1 MEFSQVL
8 GYGVIVPHG
17 EFEKHVGYR
26 HPELTVEEVKDQ
38 MWDYVEALD
47 PAAPVPTK
55 VRLVGNS
62 ISGDLAFAITTQ
74 PTSHTLQQVHYES
87 LTLPEGI
94 EKQFREY
101 LYSVWGSNAEPKIV
115 AGTHMD

>member
-1 MEFSQVL
+1 MEFNQVL
-8 GYGVIVPHG
+8 GYGVIVPHS
-17 EFEKHVGYR
+17 EFEKYVGYR
-26 HPELTVEEVKDQ
+26 HPELTIEEVKDQ

-74 PTSHTLQQVHYES
+74 PTSHTQQQVHYES

-94 EKQFREY
+94 EKEFREY
-101 LYSVWGSNAEPKIV
+101 LYSVWGSNADPMIV